1 MQIQKKKFNLKIF
14 KFKFKF
20 KFFRICKQLR
30 DMAGSEVFDL
40 TKRQLEQYFGIAEGA
55 KLFNQISLARN
66 ENKVNNENNEIF

>member
-1 MQIQKKKFNLKIF
+1 MQIQKKKFNLKI
-14 KFKFKF
+14 FKFKF

-40 TKRQLEQYFGIAEGA
+40 TKRQLEQYFGIAESA

-66 ENKVNNENNEIF
+66 ENKVNNKNEIF